1 MKLSV
6 STKLAHKRTTA
17 TTTMIVI
24 GVHFKTITCVGKEI
38 ERLGELKIGIYRVV
52 AMSKMLSN

>member
-6 STKLAHKRTTA
+6 STKLAHKTA